1 VGTNYTLPNG
11 RVIHAEQDM
20 IRKLKPVKGRPV
32 KCNVLIVRYCYSDKE
47 NKQIVFRSS
56 YPCANCIY
64 SLFIQARE
72 KGYLIKNIY
81 YSTDHNTIQKQS
93 MTSIIYDEK
102 KYVTLNNLKR
112 KNFYGIRKMS
122 GITGVEYKLMNNI
135 FSG

>member
-1 VGTNYTLPNG
+1 
-11 RVIHAEQDM
+11 
-20 IRKLKPVKGRPV
+20 
-32 KCNVLIVRYCYSDKE
+32 
-47 NKQIVFRSS
+47 
-56 YPCANCIY
+56 
-64 SLFIQARE
+64 
-72 KGYLIKNIY
+72 
-81 YSTDHNTIQKQS
+81 